1 MLHKTRGIV
10 INYIRFR
17 ETSIIVKIFTEKFGI
32 QSFIENG
39 ARSTKGKNKIA
50 LFQPLSLLEMVVYHD
65 EKKDLHRISEIKSA
79 HPYKTLPYHILKS
92 SIALF
97 LDEMMNKC
105 LIEQIE
111 NAELYHFIEQSFIYL
126 DESSGSFENFHLQ
139 FLLNFSY
146 YLGFAPQDVKEIRSQ
161 LKEFHFDY
169 QLNSQEEAWMQQFIQ
184 DSRYGIS
191 IPAINRTSR
200 NKLLDT
206 ILQFYKLHI
215 EDFGTIHSIQVLAEV
230 LN

>member
-39 ARSTKGKNKIA
+39 ARSSKGKNKIA

-65 EKKDLHRISEIKSA
+65 EKKDLHRISEIKST
-79 HPYKTLPYHILKS
+79 HPYKTLPYDIIKS

-97 LDEMMNKC
+97 LDEIMNKC

-111 NAELYHFIEQSFIYL
+111 NSELFDFIEQSFIYL
-126 DESSGSFENFHLQ
+126 DESKDSFENFHLQ
-139 FLLNFSY
+139 FLLKFSH
-146 YLGFAPQDVKEIRSQ
+146 YLGFAPQDVSEIRSQ
-161 LKEFHFDY
+161 FQEFHLSYSLTLAEEQWFQ
-169 QLNSQEEAWMQQFIQ
+169 QLLQNTQ
-184 DSRYGIS
+184 YGLS
-191 IPAINRTSR
+191 IGFGRVSR
-200 NKLLDT
+200 NKILDT
-206 ILQFYKLHI
+206 ILQFYKLHV